1 METKGIE
8 NGKSSFSEK
17 TLPQKIIYI
26 CKSFG
31 ATAVFPNFM
40 LYHLYKSGSVSIKQ
54 KLMIAGAFLY
64 LICPIDLLVD
74 FIPGFVGYADDMV
87 ALMAVLTGLATS
99 CTDEVHRNTI
109 DHLRRLLGGF
119 DERGIE
125 AEIKILR
132 SVGKVIGNT
141 PSKQEVIDPRP
152 EPKPNKNIRIEDVE
166 IEEVKPIEKQ

>member
-1 METKGIE
+1 
-8 NGKSSFSEK
+8 
-17 TLPQKIIYI
+17 
-26 CKSFG
+26 
-31 ATAVFPNFM
+31 
-40 LYHLYKSGSVSIKQ
+40 
-54 KLMIAGAFLY
+54 
-64 LICPIDLLVD
+64 
-74 FIPGFVGYADDMV
+74 MV